1 MCFPQWLMPLVA
13 ILAMHSNQGSL
24 LEMQRFAERHH
35 KILRELLCTQMSKHP
50 SDSNFLLR
58 LAQRNV
64 EGFEALRWQ

>member
-1 MCFPQWLMPLVA
+1 
-13 ILAMHSNQGSL
+13 
-24 LEMQRFAERHH
+24 MQRFAERHH